1 MAGLIRKHPS
11 VKKLCPRSGWCKK
24 FFSLIWKFWWDH
36 ASSRTQHFSYIGKK
50 MADTHTIHPALEF
63 DSFSGFF
70 YLFFFFFFLLGHHL
84 ACSVFFWRSSRVEMF
99 THLAKTLVVLV
110 FKFTSKPR
118 NVFLSMLARVCPAA
132 NRLTVISQTR
142 TEKEK
147 GKCRRGRGGRGGREG
162 E

>member
-1 MAGLIRKHPS
+1 M
-11 VKKLCPRSGWCKK
+11 
-24 FFSLIWKFWWDH
+24 
-36 ASSRTQHFSYIGKK
+36 
-50 MADTHTIHPALEF
+50 
-63 DSFSGFF
+63 
-70 YLFFFFFFLLGHHL
+70 
-84 ACSVFFWRSSRVEMF
+84 EMF

-147 GKCRRGRGGRGGREG
+147 GKCRRGRGGREGEEGKGSRSAAGDGGGRKLRAPD
-162 E
+162 

>member
-1 MAGLIRKHPS
+1 M
-11 VKKLCPRSGWCKK
+11 
-24 FFSLIWKFWWDH
+24 
-36 ASSRTQHFSYIGKK
+36 
-50 MADTHTIHPALEF
+50 
-63 DSFSGFF
+63 
-70 YLFFFFFFLLGHHL
+70 
-84 ACSVFFWRSSRVEMF
+84 EMF

-147 GKCRRGRGGRGGREG
+147 GKCRRGREEGKGSRSAAGDGGARKLRAPD
-162 E
+162 

>member
-1 MAGLIRKHPS
+1 MEIS
-11 VKKLCPRSGWCKK
+11 
-24 FFSLIWKFWWDH
+24 
-36 ASSRTQHFSYIGKK
+36 
-50 MADTHTIHPALEF
+50 
-63 DSFSGFF
+63 
-70 YLFFFFFFLLGHHL
+70 
-84 ACSVFFWRSSRVEMF
+84 

-147 GKCRRGRGGRGGREG
+147 GKCRRGRGGREGSRSAAGDGGGRKLRAPD
-162 E
+162 